1 MKNFFNRI
9 GCSLSFANVFVTF
22 DGKLLMVPS
31 MVLSTVA
38 MLCTV
43 TFVPWAVPM
52 VSNFITTYG
61 RATIAIAK
69 PQTVA
74 VTA

>member
-1 MKNFFNRI
+1 MKNFFKRFSGSI
-9 GCSLSFANVFVTF
+9 SFANLFIAF
-22 DGKLLMVPS
+22 DGELLMVPS
-31 MVLSTVA
+31 MVLSTVV

-61 RATIAIAK
+61 RGDIVLSARE
-69 PQTVA
+69 PVA
-74 VTA
+74 VAA